1 MRRPHLQALP
11 PVELP
16 PGYRLRTAG
25 REDAK
30 ALSGL
35 QSAAFEEAWD
45 LECTCRRLLDDASV
59 VAIYVIEGT
68 GGRLA
73 ATASSRLLP
82 DQYPGFGYLHW
93 VGAHPEERGR
103 GLGRQVTL
111 AVLHD
116 FERRGMIGSVLET
129 DDWRLP
135 AIATYLNC
143 GYLPEAR
150 APEDEE
156 RWAAVRAR
164 LRGVR

>member
-73 ATASSRLLP
+73 ATASSRLGV
-82 DQYPGFGYLHW
+82 Y
-93 VGAHPEERGR
+93 
-103 GLGRQVTL
+103 VTP
-111 AVLHD
+111 A
-116 FERRGMIGSVLET
+116 GSS
-129 DDWRLP
+129 
-135 AIATYLNC
+135 AATTSGSSPSPCSSSYR
-143 GYLPEAR
+143 PSR
-150 APEDEE
+150 
-156 RWAAVRAR
+156 
-164 LRGVR
+164 